1 MSLGEGDGTSSGQ
14 TVGEERRRVHGYLVC
29 IDRRICV
36 GFEDCLGEAPGA
48 FRLDEEGIATF
59 AMPEQTEPSRLL
71 AACAACP
78 VDAIRVLDE
87 EGRPV
92 VP

>member
-1 MSLGEGDGTSSGQ
+1 MTAEEIA
-14 TVGEERRRVHGYLVC
+14 EERRTLHGYLVC

-36 GFEDCLGEAPGA
+36 GFEDCVTEGPGT
-48 FRLDEEGIATF
+48 FRLDDEGIATF
-59 AMPEQTEPSRLL
+59 DAPESVDATNLL
-71 AACAACP
+71 GACAACP

-87 EGRPV
+87 EGRQI

>member
-1 MSLGEGDGTSSGQ
+1 MSRKGIA
-14 TVGEERRRVHGYLVC
+14 EERRTLHGYLVC

-36 GFEDCLGEAPGA
+36 GFEDCVTGAPGA
-48 FRLDEEGIATF
+48 FRLDDEEVATF
-59 AMPEQTEPSRLL
+59 DAPESVDATSLL

-78 VDAIRVLDE
+78 VDAIRVLDAG
-87 EGRPV
+87 GRQI